1 MGQVMEAME
10 VSDPISPEIQQA
22 GERRSSMEVSSYC
35 RLLVRLRP
43 EAAST
48 VKEPGNL
55 GYFSR

>member
-1 MGQVMEAME
+1 MEAME